1 MKLSDELKQELE
13 QLQNEAKQ
21 LMNKDEVT
29 AEEITNKSKEIDTL
43 KAKITMQENIE
54 EEERQEIEDK
64 IKNGQAKE
72 LGNEEQIKNE
82 KENYKKIF
90 FNGLRNKTK
99 PDFQN
104 SMSEGS
110 NTDGGYTVPQDI
122 QTTINEL
129 RESKD
134 ALQNYITIES
144 VNTLSG
150 SRVFKTRAQ
159 QTGFG
164 EVAENGTITEK
175 ATPQFTQLPYSVKKY
190 AGFMKVTDE
199 LLKDSDQA
207 ITSTITT
214 WIGDESRV
222 TRNKLI
228 LAELNK
234 KAKTAL
240 AGIDD
245 IKTVIN
251 VTLDPAFRNTS
262 SIITNQSGFDYLDKL
277 KDNDGNYLLQ
287 PSVSSPTGKMLN
299 GLDIIIVSNKD
310 LPNDTTSG
318 TKAPVIIGDLK
329 EAIIMFQR
337 EGTSIMASDVAGDAY
352 LTDVTLF
359 RAIERLQVV
368 TKDSEAFVYG
378 QVTIA

>member
-1 MKLSDELKQELE
+1 MKLSDELKQEL
-13 QLQNEAKQ
+13 QGLQNEAKS
-21 LMNKDEVT
+21 LINKEGVT
-29 AEEITNKSKEIDTL
+29 AEDINNKSKEIETL

-54 EEERQEIEDK
+54 EEERKEMEDK
-64 IKNGQAKE
+64 INNGGATPLEGQKQENKKE
-72 LGNEEQIKNE
+72 D
-82 KENYKKIF
+82 YKKIF

-134 ALQNYITIES
+134 ALQNYITIEI

-159 QTGFG
+159 QTGFA
-164 EVAENGTITEK
+164 EVDENGAITEK

-190 AGFMKVTDE
+190 AGFMKATNE

-207 ITSTITT
+207 ITSTLST
-214 WIGDESRV
+214 WVGDESRV

-251 VTLDPAFRNTS
+251 VTLDPVFRNTS

-277 KDNDGNYLLQ
+277 KDSDNNYLLQ
-287 PSVSSPTGKMLN
+287 PSVYSPTGIILN

>member
-1 MKLSDELKQELE
+1 MKLSDEMKQEL
-13 QLQNEAKQ
+13 QALQNEAKG
-21 LMNKDEVT
+21 LINKEGVT
-29 AEEITNKSKEIDTL
+29 AEDINNKSKEIETL

-54 EEERQEIEDK
+54 EEERKEIEDK
-64 IKNGQAKE
+64 INNGGATP
-72 LGNEEQIKNE
+72 LGGQKQEDE
-82 KENYKKIF
+82 KENHKKIF

-99 PDFQN
+99 PEFQN

-159 QTGFG
+159 QTGFAEVG
-164 EVAENGTITEK
+164 EKGAITEK

-190 AGFMKVTDE
+190 AGFMQVTNE

-207 ITSTITT
+207 IASTITT

-240 AGIDD
+240 VGIDD

-277 KDNDGNYLLQ
+277 KDKDGNYLLQ

-368 TKDSEAFVYG
+368 TKDSQAFVYG